1 MVEFRYQR
9 IKELREGHG
18 MTLDVMADRMGK
30 RKQQLA
36 VWESGANFPNVKNLV
51 LLCNTFDVHP
61 SFFFDN
67 ASSTLEEKK
76 AA

>member
-1 MVEFRYQR
+1 VVEFRYQR

-18 MTLDVMADRMGK
+18 MTLEVMAEKMGK

-36 VWESGANFPNVKNLV
+36 VWEGGANSPNVKNLV

-61 SFFFDN
+61 SFFFDSV
-67 ASSTLEEKK
+67 SSTVEEKK